1 MTEIGAFVV
10 FSSNSREAEI
20 VGFSS
25 KPEIYKIP
33 EDEPL
38 SYHYIEW
45 RLKRFWTLLKHFQ
58 QRRQTILGNIFSFSA
73 TEVSTSELWKEHEFK
88 PGLVR
93 NPPWQG
99 LDDSEEDFGDDGR
112 VVVKCARPARPDGA
126 LHRGI
131 EALVIYSL
139 EGRPH
144 AEFKHR
150 KNCECCPVSQLIAR

>member
-1 MTEIGAFVV
+1 METFFL
-10 FSSNSREAEI
+10 FS
-20 VGFSS
+20 
-25 KPEIYKIP
+25 
-33 EDEPL
+33 
-38 SYHYIEW
+38 
-45 RLKRFWTLLKHFQ
+45 T
-58 QRRQTILGNIFSFSA
+58 

-99 LDDSEEDFGDDGR
+99 LDDGEEDFGDDGR

-144 AEFKHR
+144 AEFK
-150 KNCECCPVSQLIAR
+150 KAQAECIFGVQLKVFKASEFLQNFVLWIHFVKVI